1 MIPFETIQKIK
12 DAVRIEEVVSDFVA
26 LKRRGA
32 DFIGLCPFHQEKT
45 PSFHVLP
52 TKGFFK
58 CFGCG
63 EGGDAITFV
72 MKHEGYQYGETLK
85 YLAQKYNITV
95 VETEQTA
102 EEIEKAQTRET
113 LFEVSKFAAE
123 TFKNNLWEHNAG
135 KAIGLSYFRERGFSD
150 GTIEKFGLGYSLD
163 TWDGFTSLARG
174 KGYSEAALL
183 NSGLSLEKDG
193 KIYDRFRGRVM
204 FPIHNLSGWVI
215 GFGGRQLS
223 NEKTGAKYINSP
235 ASEIYD
241 KSKVL
246 YGIYFA
252 KKAIADLDTAYLV
265 EGYTDVISLHQAG
278 IINVVASSGTALTVE
293 QIKLVSRFSKNI
305 TVLYD
310 GDAAGIK
317 ASLRGIDMLLEKGM
331 NVRVVLFPDE
341 EDPDS
346 FSRKHSPDEVRNF
359 LQSNAVDFIR
369 FKTNLLLKEVGSD
382 PIKRATLI
390 EDILES
396 IALIPEEIHRMVYI
410 QECSRMLNMDEASL
424 INKLNYIFREK
435 YKKNNASAD
444 RQIVDLAGKESVV
457 AGVNPLHDDVAQA
470 ASVAGVQ
477 EDEKNISFI
486 EKDILRLLINYGNKE
501 IETGM
506 SVAEC
511 VVKYFTENDMSFSKT
526 EHQKIFDYIKDALG
540 VVSGSIANGS
550 GVAVADGSGVAVA
563 GGSGV
568 AVADGSGVAVADG
581 SGGAVAGGRHI
592 PDVQELLSIEDDDV
606 KNLVITLA
614 SSQYSISDNWAK
626 KGVYIQSEEE
636 RILDFWHSYMYEQL
650 LAYINEQIEKNQQE
664 IDALQDVDEQ
674 FILLPKR
681 DNLNAV
687 KKKLSLELNR
697 TVR

>member
-1 MIPFETIQKIK
+1 MIPHETIQKIK
-12 DAVRIEEVVSDFVA
+12 DAIRIEEVISDFVT
-26 LKRRGA
+26 LRRRGA

-45 PSFHVLP
+45 PSFHVSS

-63 EGGDAITFV
+63 EGGDAIAFV
-72 MKHEGYQYGETLK
+72 MKHEGYQYGEALK
-85 YLAQKYNITV
+85 YLAQKYGITV

-113 LFEVSKFAAE
+113 LFDVSKFAADI
-123 TFKNNLWEHNAG
+123 FKNNLWKHDAG

-150 GTIEKFGLGYSLD
+150 GIIEKFGLGYSLD
-163 TWDGFTSLARG
+163 TWDVFTSLALSR
-174 KGYSEAALL
+174 GYSEAALL
-183 NSGLSLEKDG
+183 GSGLSLEKDG
-193 KIYDRFRGRVM
+193 RIYDRFRGRVM

-223 NEKTGAKYINSP
+223 NEKTGAKYVNSP

-252 KKAIADLDTAYLV
+252 KKTIADLDLAYLV

-278 IINVVASSGTALTVE
+278 VTNVVASSGTSLTVE

-331 NVRVVLFPDE
+331 NVRVVPFPDG

-346 FSRKHSPDEVRNF
+346 FCRSHSSEEVHDF

-369 FKTNLLLKEVGSD
+369 FKTSLLLKEVGAD
-382 PIKRATLI
+382 PIKRAALI
-390 EDILES
+390 QDILES
-396 IALIPEEIHRMVYI
+396 IALIPDEIHRMVYI
-410 QECSRMLNMDEASL
+410 QECSRMLNMDEANL

-435 YKKNNASAD
+435 YKKSAASAE
-444 RQIVDLAGKESVV
+444 RQIVDLAGKETHIS
-457 AGVNPLHDDVAQA
+457 DSDVLPTDSIPADGTENIQ
-470 ASVAGVQ
+470 
-477 EDEKNISFI
+477 DEKNISLI
-486 EKDILRLLINYGNKE
+486 EKDILRLLVNYGNKE
-501 IETGM
+501 IEKGV

-511 VVKYFTENDMSFSKT
+511 VIKHFTENEMSFSKA
-526 EHQKIFDYIKDALG
+526 EYQKIFDYVKNAFNGNIDG
-540 VVSGSIANGS
+540 ISSG
-550 GVAVADGSGVAVA
+550 
-563 GGSGV
+563 
-568 AVADGSGVAVADG
+568 
-581 SGGAVAGGRHI
+581 HI

-614 SSQYSISDNWAK
+614 SSQYSVSDNWAK
-626 KGVYIQSEEE
+626 KGVYFQNEED

-650 LAYINEQIEKNQQE
+650 LAYINEQIEKNQHE
-664 IDALQDVDEQ
+664 ITASHDVDEQ
-674 FILLPKR
+674 FILLSKR
-681 DNLNAV
+681 NGLNMIR
-687 KKKLSLELNR
+687 KKLSAELNR
-697 TVR
+697 IVR

>member
-1 MIPFETIQKIK
+1 VIPHETIQKIK
-12 DAVRIEEVVSDFVA
+12 DAIRIEEVISDFVT
-26 LKRRGA
+26 LRRRGA

-45 PSFHVLP
+45 PSFHVSS

-63 EGGDAITFV
+63 EGGDAIAFV
-72 MKHEGYQYGETLK
+72 MKHEGYQYGEALK
-85 YLAQKYNITV
+85 YLAQKYGITV

-113 LFEVSKFAAE
+113 LFDVSKFAADI
-123 TFKNNLWEHNAG
+123 FKNNLWKHDAG

-150 GTIEKFGLGYSLD
+150 GIIEKFGLGYSLD
-163 TWDGFTSLARG
+163 TWDVFTSLALSR
-174 KGYSEAALL
+174 GYSEAALL
-183 NSGLSLEKDG
+183 GSGLSLEKDG
-193 KIYDRFRGRVM
+193 RIYDRFRGRVM

-223 NEKTGAKYINSP
+223 NEKTGAKYVNSP

-252 KKAIADLDTAYLV
+252 KKTIADLDLAYLV

-278 IINVVASSGTALTVE
+278 VTNVVASSGTSLTVE

-331 NVRVVLFPDE
+331 NVRVVPFPDG

-346 FSRKHSPDEVRNF
+346 FCRSHSSEEVHDF

-369 FKTNLLLKEVGSD
+369 FKTSLLLKEVGAD
-382 PIKRATLI
+382 PIKRAALI
-390 EDILES
+390 QDILES
-396 IALIPEEIHRMVYI
+396 IALIPDEIHRMVYI
-410 QECSRMLNMDEASL
+410 QECSRMLNMDEANL

-435 YKKNNASAD
+435 YKKSAASAE
-444 RQIVDLAGKESVV
+444 RQIVDLAGKETHIS
-457 AGVNPLHDDVAQA
+457 DSDVLPTDSIPADGTENIQ
-470 ASVAGVQ
+470 
-477 EDEKNISFI
+477 DEKNISLI
-486 EKDILRLLINYGNKE
+486 EKDILRLLVNYGNKE
-501 IETGM
+501 IEKGV

-511 VVKYFTENDMSFSKT
+511 VIKHFTENEMSFSKA
-526 EHQKIFDYIKDALG
+526 EYQKIFDYVKNAFNGNIDG
-540 VVSGSIANGS
+540 ISSG
-550 GVAVADGSGVAVA
+550 
-563 GGSGV
+563 
-568 AVADGSGVAVADG
+568 
-581 SGGAVAGGRHI
+581 HI

-614 SSQYSISDNWAK
+614 SSQYSVSDNWAK
-626 KGVYIQSEEE
+626 KGVYFQNEED

-650 LAYINEQIEKNQQE
+650 LAYINEQIEKNQHE
-664 IDALQDVDEQ
+664 ITASHDVDEQ
-674 FILLPKR
+674 FILLSKR
-681 DNLNAV
+681 NGLNMIR
-687 KKKLSLELNR
+687 KKLSAELNR
-697 TVR
+697 IVR